1 MRNLRSCVKVA
12 VDFLAPTS
20 IPQAAQ
26 FAAEVRGIC
35 KVQPKMG
42 LLEVPSSAAAERAA
56 AAFHGDDQVVQDVPD
71 MGYINPSQR

>member
-1 MRNLRSCVKVA
+1 MRNLTSCVKVA

-26 FAAEVRGIC
+26 FAAEVRAIC

-42 LLEVPSSAAAERAA
+42 LLEGPGSAAADRAA
-56 AAFHGDDQVVQDVPD
+56 AAFHGDDQVVQALPNL
-71 MGYINPSQR
+71 GYINPSQR